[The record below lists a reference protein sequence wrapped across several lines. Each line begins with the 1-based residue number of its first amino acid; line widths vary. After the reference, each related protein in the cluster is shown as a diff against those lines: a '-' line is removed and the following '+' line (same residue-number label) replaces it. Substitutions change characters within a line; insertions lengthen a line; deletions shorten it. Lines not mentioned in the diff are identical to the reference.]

1 MAGAGMLVELASDSP
16 TVDTANTQ
24 QPSLFTAN
32 TLHHTNQPDMERQ
45 GTLKESRD
53 TQREIA
59 TPRAEKRDGQ
69 LQAELDNQL
78 VFHLV
83 MHNPNDAHDPDAHH
97 ADSHLP
103 DAATH
108 WTGKTNMDIETQN
121 LQKTPRRPLE
131 KAAARQRGIECL
143 SPGEGGAEMKCTCFA
158 CTCTLAAASP
168 GHPPPPLQQQQT
180 TQKMNAYVVEAHHIT
195 CERQADVHWEHHA
208 TCNNEHAV
216 FVDVRQI
223 GLKFSVLFAW
233 RRAIRENAVTQ
244 VLHTHTY
251 ARARA
256 HTHAYTHTHTHT
268 HAHTHIHTHTI
279 SLSHS
284 LTLSH
289 TQTHPCARSLS
300 LMRVRARMRSLSLFL
315 SPLALSHPH
324 TPLFSWR
331 ATFRSLALAR
341 HFCVRMSVC
350 LCFFPFL

>member
-1 MAGAGMLVELASDSP
+1 MADAGMLVELASDSP
-16 TVDTANTQ
+16 TADTANTQ
-24 QPSLFTAN
+24 QPSPFTAN
-32 TLHHTNQPDMERQ
+32 NLHHTNQPDMERQ

-59 TPRAEKRDGQ
+59 TPRAEKQNGQ

-78 VFHLV
+78 VFHPV
-83 MHNPNDAHDPDAHH
+83 TQDPNDAHDPDVHH

-103 DAATH
+103 DTATL
-108 WTGKTNMDIETQN
+108 WTGKTNIDIETQN

-131 KAAARQRGIECL
+131 KVAARQRGIECL

-195 CERQADVHWEHHA
+195 CERQADVRWEHLA

-233 RRAIRENAVTQ
+233 RRALRENAVTQ
-244 VLHTHTY
+244 VLHTHTH
-251 ARARA
+251 AHA
-256 HTHAYTHTHTHT
+256 HTHTYTHTHTHI
-268 HAHTHIHTHTI
+268 HIHTHTRTI

-284 LTLSH
+284 LTFSH
-289 TQTHPCARSLS
+289 TCTHTNTPIRALSLS
-300 LMRVRARMRSLSLFL
+300 YACMRLYAVS
-315 SPLALSHPH
+315 LALSLPRRQLSPSY
-324 TPLFSWR
+324 TLVFL
-331 ATFRSLALAR
+331 AYYLSLAR
-341 HFCVRMSVC
+341 SGS
-350 LCFFPFL
+350 PFL